1 MKMTKLI
8 KDLAKNLLKLFNIK
22 LSKIENEARGNIL
35 FLEKA
40 KNFQE
45 RFKDAIS
52 DPLNLLIERVPE
64 AGYMDDDLNIILHN
78 GNRVPSDG
86 KYSYYGNFSELLIL
100 NRGVH
105 EPIEEYCF
113 QEVLKHIDSINPIMI
128 ELGAYWAH
136 YSMWFQKYFPN
147 GHSILVESDMHNLK
161 CGEFN
166 FRLNGFSGNFI
177 NQEVAKNHFEVD
189 KYLAANKINILE
201 ILHSDIQGF
210 ELEMLECASNSLNN
224 KQINYIFVSTHSEKL
239 HSDVYKLLES
249 HGYRI
254 EVSSNF
260 ESHTTSFDGFILATN
275 PNIASVFKNFNP
287 LGRVEILH
295 ASPRALINSIQDV
308 C

>member
-1 MKMTKLI
+1 MIELI
-8 KDLAKNLLKLFNIK
+8 KDLVKNLLKLFNIK
-22 LSKIENEARGNIL
+22 VAKIENEPRANIL

-45 RFKDAIS
+45 RFKDVIS

-78 GNRVPSDG
+78 GNKVPSEG
-86 KYSYYGNFSELLIL
+86 KYSYYGNFSELLIF

-113 QEVLKHIDSINPIMI
+113 QEVLKRIDSSNPTMI

-147 GHSILVESDMHNLK
+147 GHSILVESEMHNLK
-161 CGEFN
+161 CGEWNFN
-166 FRLNGFSGNFI
+166 VNGFSGNFI
-177 NQEVAKNHFEVD
+177 NQEVAKNQFEVD
-189 KYLAANKINILE
+189 EFLANNKISALE

-224 KQINYIFVSTHSEKL
+224 KQINYIFISTHSEKL
-239 HSDVYKLLES
+239 HSDVCKLLES

-254 EVSSNF
+254 EISSNF

-275 PNIASVFKNFNP
+275 PNIVSVFKNFNP

-295 ASPRALINSIQDV
+295 ASPRSLINSIQDI